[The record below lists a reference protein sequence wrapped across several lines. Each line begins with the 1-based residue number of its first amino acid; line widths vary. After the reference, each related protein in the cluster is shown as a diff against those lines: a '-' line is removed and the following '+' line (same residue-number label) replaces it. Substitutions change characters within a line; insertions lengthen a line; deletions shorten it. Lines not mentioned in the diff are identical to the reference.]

1 MAQRT
6 DTKAIEQAN
15 NESLINST
23 SDNLSPVD
31 RDKILLDSCYNIAL
45 IAGGG
50 DEFTL
55 SSVCRQLCKITD
67 YMLPYKEQD
76 LNEAQIKLDAAED
89 AKAKDVAGAQ
99 GRIEWAKDLRDE
111 KKEIRDDVAAF
122 HKAAREN
129 FFYQT
134 GQKYAPTPPKSA
146 KIRRPS
152 REERLAKVRA

>member
-6 DTKAIEQAN
+6 DTKAMEQAN

-23 SDNLSPVD
+23 SDNLSPAD
-31 RDKILLDSCYNIAL
+31 RDKILLDACYNIAL

-55 SSVCRQLCKITD
+55 RSVSKQLCKITD

-111 KKEIRDDVAAF
+111 KQEIRDDVAAF
-122 HKAAREN
+122 HKANREN
-129 FFYQT
+129 FFLQT
-134 GQKYAPTPPKSA
+134 GDKYVPDPPKNA
-146 KIRRPS
+146 KSRRPS